1 MSDELYSI
9 DRFDE
14 SKDAEHEGV
23 KRRSGRYPYGSGKNP
38 YQHERDFL
46 GRIKKMEDEGMSQ
59 KEIAA
64 ALNILDAYGEGDING
79 LRSKRRIAGD
89 LVKKADM
96 QKVWNL
102 YYKGTKD
109 SSKRMSIEAIAEE
122 VGISTGTVRNYINPE
137 YAEKYREKE
146 RPLNTLREEIDKKKY
161 VDIGPGASAVLGTTV
176 NDLRHHLVPILENE
190 GYVYHKIPVKQLG
203 TGNTTTMQVLAV
215 KGTTKKE
222 LYQHLEEIM
231 PLGQFTIVKNGET
244 KCGMLP
250 PVGIDHKRVMVNYA
264 DTGTG
269 AEKDGVIE
277 IRRGVDDLCL
287 GKANYAQVRISVDG
301 THYLKGMA
309 VYKDGKDM
317 PNGVDII
324 FNTNKNHDVP
334 MMSDDKDNT
343 VLKLMKKDKNNP
355 FGASI
360 LQDRDLKMCQQFYTD
375 KNREQHQSA
384 INVVTEEGKWDTW
397 SRTLASQFLSKQ
409 HPDIAKTQL
418 NIAAAKKRME
428 YEEICN
434 LTNPTL
440 KKKMLEEFASG
451 CEHDAVTLKAAALPR
466 QTSKVLLPV
475 PSLKDNEIYAPGYKD
490 GETLC
495 LIRYPHGG
503 IFEIPTLRV
512 NNQNKEAQ
520 KVLGKTPTDC
530 IGINAHVAQQL
541 SGADFDGDTAVVIPV
556 RDSRGRK
563 IVGINTIDRTDK
575 DYPKELLDFD
585 TKQYKLPK
593 DAPGVNARRKNQE
606 MGICTNLITD
616 MTLIGAPIE
625 DIVRAT
631 KHSMVIIDSEKH
643 HLDIAKSAREN
654 NIAELHEKYQGKAK
668 GGAYT
673 LISKASSQ
681 AYEDEKHGYYR
692 IDKDTG
698 EKIQTDTNRVHLSAN
713 KSFKQMTD
721 AEKLAYN
728 KAQSKY
734 NHALSE
740 YNKEMRLKK
749 KLDDEDKDSSHIN
762 PQFPEAPDSVEVGRT
777 LVATKST
784 KKMTAA
790 ELKTLEKAR
799 EQYETTGVVPD
810 SIGGLKFKE
819 KPQVLS
825 FKVERNRTKTT
836 KMAKEGDATA
846 LISPGRYTM
855 ELIYANY
862 ANNMKTLA
870 NTARKELANT
880 KGIPKSASAAKT
892 YAPEIASLDSKLA
905 IAEANKPRERLA
917 QRAANSELRAIL
929 NEHPEYKDDNDKMK
943 KTKNQV
949 LSAARSRYGSQKKE
963 TLIHPTEN
971 EWKAIQSGA
980 FSSEKLKRIFDN
992 CDSDELKQLATPKA
1006 DSRSKLSPAKIAL
1019 IKSMAKSDNVNYT
1032 LDYIADQMGVSPST
1046 ISKVINE

>member
-1 MSDELYSI
+1 MSDELYSV
-9 DRFDE
+9 DKFDDE
-14 SKDAEHEGV
+14 HDARHEGV

-38 YQHERDFL
+38 YQHERDFI
-46 GRIKKMEDEGMSQ
+46 GRIKKMRDDGMYD
-59 KEIAA
+59 KDIAT
-64 ALNILDAYGEGDING
+64 ALGFLDRDGEGHINT
-79 LRSKRRIAGD
+79 LREKERIAKQ

-102 YYKGTKD
+102 YYK
-109 SSKRMSIEAIAEE
+109 SNNQMSIEAIAKE
-122 VGISTGTVRNYINPE
+122 VGISTGSVRNYINPD
-137 YAEKYREKE
+137 YAEKYRDKE
-146 RPLNTLREEIDKKKY
+146 RPLNMLRDEIKDKKY
-161 VDIGPGASAVLGTTV
+161 VDVGPGASAILGVTKDNV
-176 NDLRHHLVPILENE
+176 RHELIPKLQEE
-190 GYVYHKIPVKQLG
+190 GYEYFKLPVKQLG

-222 LYQHLEEIM
+222 LYQHIDEIM
-231 PLGQFTIVKNGET
+231 PLGKFTIVENGET
-244 KCGMLP
+244 RLGMLP
-250 PVGIDHKRVMVNYA
+250 PVPVDHKRVMVNYA

-269 AEKDGVIE
+269 GEKDGVIE
-277 IRRGVDDLCL
+277 IRRGVDDLSL

-309 VYKDGKDM
+309 VYRDGKDM
-317 PNGVDII
+317 PDGVDII
-324 FNTNKNHDVP
+324 FNTNKKSDTP
-334 MMSDDKDNT
+334 MLGDNNDNS
-343 VLKLMKKDKNNP
+343 VLKLMKSDKDNP
-355 FGASI
+355 FGATI
-360 LQDRDLKMCQQFYTD
+360 MQERDLKMCQQFYPGKD
-375 KNREQHQSA
+375 GEQHQSA
-384 INVVTEEGKWDTW
+384 VNIVTEEGKWDTW

-409 HPDIAKTQL
+409 HPDVARSQL
-418 NIAAAKKRME
+418 NLATANKRLE
-428 YEEICN
+428 YEQICN

-451 CEHDAVTLKAAALPR
+451 CDHDAVTLKAAALPR
-466 QTSKVLLPV
+466 QSSKVLLPV

-495 LIRYPHGG
+495 LVRYPHGG
-503 IFEIPTLRV
+503 LFEIPTLKV
-512 NNQNKEAQ
+512 NNSNKEAR
-520 KVLGKTPTDC
+520 KVLGLTPSDC

-593 DAPGVNARRKNQE
+593 DAPGISARRKNQE

-616 MTLIGAPIE
+616 MTLQGAPID

-643 HLDIAKSAREN
+643 HLDIARSAREN

-681 AYEDEKHGYYR
+681 AYEDEKHGYYK
-692 IDKDTG
+692 IDKETG
-698 EKIQTDTNRVHLSAN
+698 DKITKDTNRVHLKAS
-713 KSFKQMTD
+713 KPFKQMSD
-721 AEKLAYN
+721 EEKLAYN

-740 YNKEMRLKK
+740 YNKEVRMKA
-749 KLDDEDKDSSHIN
+749 KLEAEGKDSSHLN
-762 PQFPEAPDSVEVGRT
+762 PKFPEAPDAVEIGRT

-784 KKMTAA
+784 KKMTDA
-790 ELKTLEKAR
+790 ELKTLEKAQA
-799 EQYETTGVVPD
+799 QYKATGKVPD

-825 FKVERNRTKTT
+825 FKVEKNTTKTT
-836 KMAKEGDATA
+836 RMAKEEDANA
-846 LISPGRYTM
+846 LVSPGRYTM

-862 ANNMKTLA
+862 ANSMKSLA
-870 NTARKELANT
+870 REARKELANT
-880 KGIPKSASAAKT
+880 PNIPKSASAAKT
-892 YAPEIASLDSKLA
+892 YAPEVASLESKLA
-905 IAEANKPRERLA
+905 IAEANKPRERMA
-917 QRAANSELRAIL
+917 QRAANSEVRAIL
-929 NEHPEYKDDNDKMK
+929 NAHPEYKDDSDKLK
-943 KTKNQV
+943 KIKNQA
-949 LSAARSRYGSQKKE
+949 LSSARSRFGSQKKE
-963 TLIHPTEN
+963 TLIHPTAN

-980 FSSEKLKRIFDN
+980 FSSEKLKSIFDN
-992 CDSDELKQLATPKA
+992 CDSDELKNLATPKR
-1006 DSRSKLSPAKIAL
+1006 DGRSRLSTAEIAL
-1019 IKSMAKSDNVNYT
+1019 IKSMRGSGAVKYT
-1032 LDYIADQMGVSPST
+1032 LEQIAEQVGVSTST
-1046 ISKVINE
+1046 VSAILNE